1 MIIKLNVHVGNV
13 SVVDQIEW
21 DMAEKENTPEQ
32 FATQY
37 CRELGLGGEFVTT
50 IAYSI
55 RGQLTWHQRTLSFSD
70 NPLPGT
76 EDFRNYEPRYSF
88 QVFLVKGATWKDFKK
103 DLVFIRNP

>member
-88 QVFLVKGATWKDFKK
+88 QVFDWVD
-103 DLVFIRNP
+103 